1 VAVHGDSVA
10 TCVAD
15 GDEGITRGRLPPLL
29 KKRSPFLG
37 REYAEMQWLQGGWW
51 MKEPERKHGKG
62 TCKVISLRGWR
73 EGKKLE
79 ETLGNGLF
87 YQSLVVDQRG
97 GKAEDDPNHFEIAY
111 TLSSEE
117 LPEDERF
124 IQIGEEEIFSP
135 IPDQEGN
142 KLVPFNQ
149 QVIERYEFYDL
160 NTDDI
165 HVIYRI
171 PRRPTFR

>member
-1 VAVHGDSVA
+1 MKGPEQKHE
-10 TCVAD
+10 
-15 GDEGITRGRLPPLL
+15 EG
-29 KKRSPFLG
+29 
-37 REYAEMQWLQGGWW
+37 A
-51 MKEPERKHGKG
+51 
-62 TCKVISLRGWR
+62 CKIVSLRGWK

-87 YQSLVVDQRG
+87 YQSLVIDQRG
-97 GKAEDDPNHFEIAY
+97 GKEEEDNSHIEIAY
-111 TLSSEE
+111 TLSAEE

-124 IQIGEEEIFSP
+124 IQIGEEEIYSP
-135 IPDQEGN
+135 LSGEEENNLI
-142 KLVPFNQ
+142 PFNR

>member
-1 VAVHGDSVA
+1 MKGP
-10 TCVAD
+10 
-15 GDEGITRGRLPPLL
+15 EGKR
-29 KKRSPFLG
+29 KKG
-37 REYAEMQWLQGGWW
+37 ACE
-51 MKEPERKHGKG
+51 
-62 TCKVISLRGWR
+62 VISLRGWR

-87 YQSLVVDQRG
+87 YQSLVVEQRG
-97 GKAEDDPNHFEIAY
+97 GKEEEDHNHFEIAY
-111 TLSSEE
+111 TLSAEE

-135 IPDQEGN
+135 VSEEGGN
-142 KLVPFNQ
+142 NLIPFNQ

-171 PRRPTFR
+171 PRKPTFR

>member
-1 VAVHGDSVA
+1 MRHPILIYRKILPVLAV
-10 TCVAD
+10 
-15 GDEGITRGRLPPLL
+15 
-29 KKRSPFLG
+29 K
-37 REYAEMQWLQGGWW
+37 GGWW
-51 MKEPERKHGKG
+51 MKGPEQKREKG
-62 TCKVISLRGWR
+62 ACKIVSLRGWR

-79 ETLGNGLF
+79 ETLGDGLF
-87 YQSLVVDQRG
+87 YQSLIVDQRG
-97 GKAEDDPNHFEIAY
+97 GKEEEDQSHFEIAY
-111 TLSSEE
+111 SLSAEE

-124 IQIGEEEIFSP
+124 IQIGEEEISSP
-135 IPDQEGN
+135 LSEQEEN
-142 KLVPFNQ
+142 NLIPFNR